1 MNTMTYKGQTARV
14 EFDERDDIFVGHLL
28 GITDVIG
35 FHADTVSGLRSAFVD
50 AVDDYMETCAKIGKA
65 VEKPAS
71 GKIMLRVPPEVHS
84 AALIAAKSSG
94 TSLNQW
100 AAKVLGEAA
109 HA

>member
-35 FHADTVSGLRSAFVD
+35 FHADTVSGLRAAFVD